1 MGKIAWYKRDP
12 VAALDGM
19 RVLSLEERGAYNTV
33 LDLIYSRDG
42 NLPDDDRFIC
52 GWLGVDLRIWKRIK
66 ARLIALGKLYVRGG
80 LLGNARADAVVHDVL
95 AKVVATAQAGRS
107 KGRKSGAVPLKDN
120 ALDGTDDRQTKI
132 KNKKEESPT
141 PETPTPPTSEPE
153 LPLEPSAPAIPAS
166 KPKAQKPPYPPEFEQ
181 LWQAYPLRREDKA
194 AKVDVFNRWKTEAKG
209 QDHEAIIA
217 AARAFARANGQDD
230 YRIGLKSWLR
240 NRAWLSGPVLVTN
253 GQPVRAS
260 PLTGAE
266 FNRAERAH
274 REKVEDQVEA
284 KGHAR
289 WSPEWEQEVAVLM
302 MEWVNEQRRSA

>member
-1 MGKIAWYKRDP
+1 MIWTDSFLADVATLTTEEIGAFTMLR
-12 VAALDGM
+12 VAAWRAKDG
-19 RVLSLEERGAYNTV
+19 R
-33 LDLIYSRDG
+33 
-42 NLPDDDRFIC
+42 LPDDDRHLARVC
-52 GWLGVDLRIWKRIK
+52 RASPRVW
-66 ARLIALGKLYVRGG
+66 ARLRP
-80 LLGNARADAVVHDVL
+80 VL
-95 AKVVATAQAGRS
+95 AKLWVVEDGFWSNDGLDHERKRATAVSQTRS
-107 KGRKSGAVPLKDN
+107 TAAHAKHRKTNKTADAYAPRLHMH
-120 ALDGTDDRQTKI
+120 LDI
-132 KNKKEESPT
+132 EEDKTLESLT
-141 PETPTPPTSEPE
+141 SETPTRPPSEPE

-166 KPKAQKPPYPPEFEQ
+166 KPKASKPAYPPQFEQ
-181 LWQAYPLRREDKA
+181 LWAAYPLRKQDRDS
-194 AKVDVFNRWKTEAKG
+194 KVDVFNRWKTETKG